1 MNDEIR
7 IIDPSIAESFFERNR
22 LYFDIGLH
30 LVLLMVAVSPFIVL
44 YIKRKTP
51 VSRCD
56 LFWLLAALIA
66 VPAGE
71 AFLERIL
78 PNYTIAF
85 VRGYAVLSFIV
96 LSISTLVVLLR
107 LQKRST
113 GSYALTII
121 NALLLLGLFI
131 GLMLPA
137 VPSARE
143 AARRMGCAHN
153 LKQLGLGIHL
163 SKDAGIDLSDAQN
176 SNSPEVKGSPD
187 VSWRVKLLPFIE
199 QSHLKETYRPD
210 QPWDSDANWE
220 LAQKRLS
227 VYSCP
232 SEPPQMN
239 PKGGRY
245 TSYAMLNH
253 SNRQEDNPKSVPPKK
268 ATTPHT
274 NGIMLMESCG
284 ANLIWTEPRDVDLD
298 TFKWSLQPE
307 NEAVRRMPWNS
318 RNVGSSLHPHGTQVA
333 FADGSVRF
341 LSETTDPELLRR
353 LINGDAS
360 AEDADF

>member
-1 MNDEIR
+1 MNEEIR
-7 IIDPSIAESFFERNR
+7 IIDPTIAESFFERNR

-30 LVLLMVAVSPFIVL
+30 LVLLMVAVSPFVML
-44 YIKRKTP
+44 YLKRKTT
-51 VSRCD
+51 VSRRD
-56 LFWLLAALIA
+56 LYWLVAALIA
-66 VPAGE
+66 VPTGAVY
-71 AFLERIL
+71 AQSIL
-78 PNYTIAF
+78 PTYTIPF
-85 VRGYAVLSFIV
+85 VRGYTTLSCIV
-96 LSISTLVVLLR
+96 LSISMLVVSWR
-107 LQKRST
+107 LKKQSS

-121 NALLLLGLFI
+121 GSLLLLGLSM

-143 AARRMGCAHN
+143 AARRMACANN

-163 SKDAGIDLSDAQN
+163 SKDAGIDLTNAQT
-176 SNSPEVKGSPD
+176 SNSPEVEGGPD
-187 VSWRVKLLPFIE
+187 VSWRVKLLPFVE
-199 QSHLKETYRPD
+199 QSHLKEAYRSE

-253 SNRQEDNPKSVPPKK
+253 SNRQEDKPKSVQPRNAARPN
-268 ATTPHT
+268 T

-318 RNVGSSLHPHGTQVA
+318 RNIGSSLHPHGTQAA
-333 FADGSVRF
+333 FVDGSVRF

-353 LINGDAS
+353 LISGEAS
-360 AEDADF
+360 VDEVDF